1 MVNNTIYM
9 IRVSLVFKRTEQNGK
24 QRRIEKRRIGKKQIE
39 HTKKLKEEKKP
50 YPD

>member
-1 MVNNTIYM
+1 M

-24 QRRIEKRRIGKKQIE
+24 QRRIKKRRIGKKQIE
-39 HTKKLKEEKKP
+39 HTKKLKEEKKT